1 MFLLFIRENEIRYS
15 KRKVLSFF
23 RQFTTVSSRDES
35 NCSNGE
41 SECPPIVDKS
51 TIECPQIGALCIWL
65 VYLRSRSSR
74 VPSFVS
80 EFNQNLEKEEDE
92 ALLCNNLYTS

>member
-1 MFLLFIRENEIRYS
+1 MEIRI
-15 KRKVLSFF
+15 RKFLSLFF
-23 RQFTTVSSRDES
+23 PLEFTRVSSHDES
-35 NCSNGE
+35 NCLSGE

-65 VYLRSRSSR
+65 VYLRSHFSK

-80 EFNQNLEKEEDE
+80 EFNQNLEKEEE
-92 ALLCNNLYTS
+92 EELLYNNLCTS